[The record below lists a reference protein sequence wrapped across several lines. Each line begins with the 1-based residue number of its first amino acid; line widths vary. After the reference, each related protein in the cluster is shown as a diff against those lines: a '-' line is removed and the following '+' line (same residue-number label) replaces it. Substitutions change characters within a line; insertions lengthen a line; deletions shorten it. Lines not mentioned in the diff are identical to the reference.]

1 MTVTLIKPTPPD
13 EFGVRYAAAFDR
25 VTHVDPYAD
34 EAAAAKFLHALLFM
48 GNADAVLVRWDGAAW
63 VPVEVPR

>member
-1 MTVTLIKPTPPD
+1 MTVTLSKPAPRAD

-25 VTHVDPYAD
+25 VTHVDPYAN

-48 GNADAVLVRWDGAAW
+48 GNADAVLVHRVDGAW
-63 VPVEVPR
+63 VEVAQ